1 MYSVEKTE
9 LDGVVILTPQSF
21 ADERGML
28 FETYSERALRDVGIE
43 FTACQENHI
52 VNTWAGVIRGLH
64 FQNNPCAQ
72 AKLVRCICGVVD
84 DYAVDLRRGS
94 PTYLKWIKVELS
106 QENRRQLF
114 LPKGF
119 AHGVISR
126 SEYSEIQ
133 YVVDNFYAREYD
145 RGVRFDD
152 PAIGVDWENDDPVLS
167 EKDRN
172 APLLRDSD
180 CNFTYSKNHD
190 KQKGDRPWK
199 E

>member
-1 MYSVEKTE
+1 MYRVEKTE

-28 FETYSERALRDVGIE
+28 FETYSERALREVGIE
-43 FTACQENHI
+43 FAACQENHI
-52 VNTWAGVIRGLH
+52 VNTRAGVIRGLH
-64 FQNNPCAQ
+64 FQNDPCAQ
-72 AKLVRCICGVVD
+72 AKLVRCIRGVVD

-94 PTYLKWIKVELS
+94 PTYLKWIKAELS
-106 QENRRQLF
+106 QDNRRQLF
-114 LPKGF
+114 LPRGF

-133 YVVDNFYAREYD
+133 YVVDQFYAREYD

-180 CNFTYSKNHD
+180 CNFTYPKNHD
-190 KQKGDRPWK
+190 Q
-199 E
+199 